1 MYKSKLIPMVVCSIL
16 FTGCASVSMES
27 PTKNAQ
33 AKAFTL
39 PPTDKAGLYIYRDG
53 LFGAALKKDIWVNDE
68 CIGESASNVF
78 FYKELPGDKD
88 YSVSTESEFSPNAL
102 MVHMEA
108 GKNYFIRQFIKMG
121 LFVGGA
127 GLESVDTDTGKKAI
141 TELNLAQNGN
151 CSK

>member
-1 MYKSKLIPMVVCSIL
+1 
-16 FTGCASVSMES
+16 MES

-33 AKAFTL
+33 AKSFTS
-39 PPTDKAGLYIYRDG
+39 PPSDKAGLYIYRDG
-53 LFGAALKKDIWVNDE
+53 LFGAALKKDIWVNKE
-68 CIGESASNVF
+68 CIGESAPSVF
-78 FYKELPGDKD
+78 FYKELPGDRD

-108 GKNYFIRQFIKMG
+108 GKNYFIRQFIKLG

-127 GLESVDTDTGKKAI
+127 GLETVSRDTGKQAI
-141 TELNLAQNGN
+141 AKLDLAQNGN